1 MQMKLLLLLI
11 FPCLCLGA
19 IFEDDS
25 RFEARLEGSHEI
37 MDLSKSVPAIFR
49 NTSLK
54 KRGDGDYD
62 SVNWSSDNLGFCA
75 DTKFAGQPHL
85 ANCSA
90 SLIAPDIILT
100 AAHCVDDAKKGCG
113 DFKIVFDYAMG
124 EDLKIIKKDL
134 VYECKKVLY
143 HNFDPT
149 MQADDIA
156 IVQIDRKVTD
166 RRPVKISK
174 AYLELNE
181 ELTMIGY
188 PLGLP
193 QKADEQG
200 RTSTID
206 RTNKSFKH
214 NIDTFSCNSGG
225 PIFNK
230 KGEQVG
236 VLVRGT
242 GSNQTQREGE
252 NCMDWTEAKEQDY
265 AEANSLVHL
274 KKILK
279 SLGIKQQ

>member
-1 MQMKLLLLLI
+1 MKLLLLLI
-11 FPCLCLGA
+11 IPTLSFGA
-19 IFEDDS
+19 IFDGDS
-25 RFEARLEGSHEI
+25 RMESRLEASHEI
-37 MDLSKSVPAIFR
+37 INLSKSVPAIFR

-54 KRGDGDYD
+54 KRIDGNYD
-62 SVNWSSDNLGFCA
+62 SVNWSADGMGFCA

-90 SLIAPDIILT
+90 SLVAPDIILT
-100 AAHCVDDAKKGCG
+100 AAHCVEDAKEGCG
-113 DFKIVFDYAMG
+113 DFKIVFDYALG
-124 EDLKIIKKDL
+124 EDLKVISKEQ
-134 VYECKKVLY
+134 VYDCKKVLY

-156 IVQIDRKVTD
+156 LVRLDRKVTD
-166 RRPVKISK
+166 RVPVKVSK
-174 AYLELNE
+174 EYLRLSE

-193 QKADEQG
+193 QKADEEG
-200 RTSTID
+200 HTTSVDIK
-206 RTNKSFKH
+206 NKSFKH
-214 NIDTFSCNSGG
+214 NVDTFSCNSGG

-252 NCMDWTEAKEQDY
+252 NCMDWTEAKEHDY

-279 SLGIKQQ
+279 SYGIKPQ

>member
-1 MQMKLLLLLI
+1 MKFLILLVIPTLS
-11 FPCLCLGA
+11 FGA
-19 IFEDDS
+19 IFDGDS
-25 RFEARLEGSHEI
+25 RIESRLEASHETI
-37 MDLSKSVPAIFR
+37 NLSKSVPAIFR

-54 KRGDGDYD
+54 KRNDGDYD
-62 SVNWSSDNLGFCA
+62 SVNWSPDDMGFCA

-100 AAHCVDDAKKGCG
+100 AAHCVKDVKKGCG
-113 DFKIVFDYAMG
+113 DFKIVFDYALG
-124 EDLKIIKKDL
+124 EDLNIIKNEQ
-134 VYECKKVLY
+134 VYECEKVLY

-156 IVQIDRKVTD
+156 LVRLDRKVTD
-166 RRPVKISK
+166 RKPVKVSK
-174 AYLELNE
+174 ELLKLNE

-193 QKADEQG
+193 QKTDEEG
-200 RTSTID
+200 RTTNVDII
-206 RTNKSFKH
+206 NKSFKH

-242 GSNQTQREGE
+242 GSNQTEREGE
-252 NCMDWTEAKEQDY
+252 NCFDWAVAKEHDY

-274 KKILK
+274 KKLLK
-279 SLGIKQQ
+279 SYGIKPQ